1 MSIYKKIMVV
11 WVLASMAQIQAS
23 SSEKEFSGNDLES
36 HQILRIRFTPEKPV
50 FNELETI
57 DAMATLGSRD
67 SKPIIPISSEFF
79 HKKTAPAAF
88 ILYNQKVMPDGLT
101 DPLEMTAPKYIF
113 NDVCFVEETIKLV
126 LYNSI
131 VESPCSC
138 IHIEAQDTSRP
149 IQLKGGVNFDPN
161 SALDESQD
169 DDFTS
174 FFKDLTGG
182 TLLYKPKSLYDPSST
197 LWLTNAKVTIF
208 YK

>member
-1 MSIYKKIMVV
+1 MVV
-11 WVLASMAQIQAS
+11 WVLGTMVQIQAS
-23 SSEKEFSGNDLES
+23 SSEKEFSVNDLES

-67 SKPIIPISSEFF
+67 SKPIIIPISSEFF

-126 LYNSI
+126 LYII
-131 VESPCSC
+131 VLWRVRALAFTLKPKTLR
-138 IHIEAQDTSRP
+138 DLYN
-149 IQLKGGVNFDPN
+149 LKGV
-161 SALDESQD
+161 SI
-169 DDFTS
+169 
-174 FFKDLTGG
+174 
-182 TLLYKPKSLYDPSST
+182 ST
-197 LWLTNAKVTIF
+197 LILRWVNLRMMILHLFLKI
-208 YK
+208 